1 MGFIRGGL
9 FVIVSVLFFISLL
22 TLNSISVIS
31 LSLDY
36 DNVKQELVPVV
47 KETIADTLNL
57 TSVIENQR
65 YPLMQFFCKNSSQE
79 LEYVFSEQDYT
90 FTVPCSAISQGTEAT
105 INYAIDNFVYNSYYR
120 EYDCKFWDC
129 FKSSTLPL
137 FLVSQHSK
145 DYWEGKFY
153 SSLLVVLVLL
163 ALMFLLIEKKTN
175 LPLVA
180 GSLVILSSL
189 LFAKLEL
196 FSGWL
201 INTFI
206 NFPSI
211 YSFSPDDFFRFFTLI
226 FVQSSRVF
234 WIMLIIGALLLI
246 LGILLKFF
254 AIGFKINAF
263 FSKFSKREKKTEE
276 KEPEK
281 QNKKKDKNKSSKDKK

>member
-22 TLNSISVIS
+22 ILNSISVIS

-47 KETIADTLNL
+47 KETITDTINL
-57 TSVIENQR
+57 ASVIENQR

-90 FTVPCSAISQGTEAT
+90 FAVPCSVISQGTEAI
-105 INYAIDNFVYNSYYR
+105 INYAIDNFVYSTYYK
-120 EYDCKFWDC
+120 EYECKFWDC

-137 FLVSQHSK
+137 FLISQHSK
-145 DYWEGKFY
+145 DYWQGKFY

-196 FSGWL
+196 FSKWL

-206 NFPSI
+206 NLPSI

-226 FVQSSRVF
+226 FIQSSKIF

-263 FSKFSKREKKTEE
+263 FSKFASKEKKKTEE
-276 KEPEK
+276 KQDKKKSKEK
-281 QNKKKDKNKSSKDKK
+281 ILKNKK

>member
-47 KETIADTLNL
+47 KETITDAINL

-65 YPLMQFFCKNSSQE
+65 YPLMQSFCKNSSPE

-90 FTVPCSAISQGTEAT
+90 FAVPCSVISQGTEAI
-105 INYAIDNFVYNSYYR
+105 INYATDNFVYNIYYK

-137 FLVSQHSK
+137 FLISQHSK
-145 DYWEGKFY
+145 DYWQGKFY

-175 LPLVA
+175 LLLVA

-189 LFAKLEL
+189 LFAKLES
-196 FSGWL
+196 FSKWL

-206 NFPSI
+206 NLPSI

-226 FVQSSRVF
+226 FIQSSKIF

-263 FSKFSKREKKTEE
+263 FSKFGSKGEKKTEE
-276 KEPEK
+276 KASEK
-281 QNKKKDKNKSSKDKK
+281 QDKKKDKKSKK